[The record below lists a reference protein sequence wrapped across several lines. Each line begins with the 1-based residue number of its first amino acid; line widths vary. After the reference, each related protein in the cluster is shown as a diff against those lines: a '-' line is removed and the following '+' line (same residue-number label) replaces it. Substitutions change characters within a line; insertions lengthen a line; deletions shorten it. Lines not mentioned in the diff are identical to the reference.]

1 MQSTGD
7 QQLVK
12 RINRSVLLRLLRS
25 QGGMSRAQL
34 ALASGLTKTT
44 VRQLARALID
54 EAWLSETDSNAAQ
67 GPGRPSTPLHI
78 DDQRRALIG
87 VEIAV
92 QVLRVVGVSL
102 TGRVLSVLEEPLLS
116 TAPEAVCQQ
125 TADLVRRTLQ
135 QLAGLQVQ
143 ITGLGLG
150 LPGAFDEASGLLRFA
165 PNMGWRN
172 LAIVPLITQALAQA
186 GVPALPIHVRNEA
199 DTAALS
205 EYEFVDL
212 NAQDS
217 LLFVTCDVGVGAGIV
232 LNDRL
237 FSGAQGAAGEV
248 GHSVLQ
254 IDGALCSC
262 GRHGCAETFFGAQAL
277 ARLPRPAD
285 GGRYLGVLL
294 QNLWTLFNP
303 SVLVVG
309 GASCERYPGLLEC
322 AQETLQH
329 YARCAGMEAPTV
341 RPARYGRLASAVGA
355 AALVLHHELRPI
367 YQRTVRSPTASGLTA
382 APLSSPVVAATAAFS
397 N

>member
-34 ALASGLTKTT
+34 ALVSGLTKTT
-44 VRQLARALID
+44 VSLLARELID
-54 EAWLSETDSNAAQ
+54 EGWLSETDSNAAQ

-92 QVLRVVGVSL
+92 QMLRVVGVSL
-102 TGRVLSVLEEPLLS
+102 TGRVLCVREEPLQS
-116 TAPEAVCQQ
+116 SAPEAACAQ
-125 TADLVRRTLQ
+125 AAALVQASLLELQ
-135 QLAGLQVQ
+135 QLGMQVS
-143 ITGLGLG
+143 GLGLA
-150 LPGAFDEASGLLRFA
+150 LPGAYEEASGLLRFA
-165 PNMGWRN
+165 PNLGWRN
-172 LAIVPLITQALAQA
+172 LAVEPLFSAALRAA
-186 GVPALPIHVRNEA
+186 GVPALDLHIRNEA

-205 EYEFVDL
+205 EYEFTDL
-212 NAQDS
+212 RAQDS

-254 IDGALCSC
+254 MDGLPCSC
-262 GRHGCAETFFGAQAL
+262 GRRGCAETFFGAQAL
-277 ARLPRPAD
+277 SRMARPAE
-285 GGRYLGVLL
+285 GGHYLGVLL

-309 GASCERYPGLLEC
+309 GASCERYPSLL
-322 AQETLQH
+322 AQAQATLQD
-329 YARCAGMEAPTV
+329 YAESSGTQAPLL
-341 RPARYGRLASAVGA
+341 RAAHYGRLASAVGA
-355 AALVLHHELRPI
+355 AALVLHQALRPM
-367 YQRTVRSPTASGLTA
+367 YRRATKPDSFPGALRTGLFTH
-382 APLSSPVVAATAAFS
+382 
-397 N
+397 